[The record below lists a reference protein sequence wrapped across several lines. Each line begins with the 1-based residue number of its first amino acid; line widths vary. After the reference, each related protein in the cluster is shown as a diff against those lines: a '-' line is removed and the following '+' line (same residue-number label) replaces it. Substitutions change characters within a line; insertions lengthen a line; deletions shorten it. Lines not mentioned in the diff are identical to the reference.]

1 MQGALPLASLFVR
14 PSGVQ
19 LPSHALILST
29 RRRPVM
35 AVALAVAAAVG
46 CGPDGA
52 MSRVFSDDPALARWT
67 RDSLLLDGR
76 PEILFRVLPDGGSAF
91 VVPIGTVGADGL
103 QSLKLSE
110 RGWRQVDAEYLRA
123 GKTLTAYRNGRKAE
137 SIRMFRGMWQPGVGP
152 LDTLNCPV
160 VIPMARAILTGADE
174 GRGFAPLA
182 TSGGRPPLAHERS
195 LTSDEIAQAL
205 ENIGTLV
212 APSAG
217 IASGQLSRYERR
229 VVQVPTGING
239 SSTLLVEYNDPAPLP
254 DSLKPIGERPR
265 QFIVAL
271 DRGTYGFRQSY
282 AFATVGSRRSP
293 PRLEFLDFLDV
304 DNDGVPEL
312 FFGLRERALA
322 PLYTLVLRY
331 ENDAWREIFRTIG
344 NRCDF

>member
-1 MQGALPLASLFVR
+1 MRSFGARRLFPASPV
-14 PSGVQ
+14 
-19 LPSHALILST
+19 ST
-29 RRRPVM
+29 RRGTPI
-35 AVALAVAAAVG
+35 AALAFALATGIGCGRDSAVG
-46 CGPDGA
+46 
-52 MSRVFSDDPALARWT
+52 RVFSGDPTVSRWT
-67 RDSLLLDGR
+67 RDSVLLEGR

-91 VVPIGTVGADGL
+91 VVPLGTVGLDGL
-103 QSLKLSE
+103 RALKLSE
-110 RGWRQVDAEYLRA
+110 RGWRKVDAEYMHA
-123 GKTLTAYRNGRKAE
+123 GKTLTAYRSGRQAE
-137 SIRMFRGMWQPGVGP
+137 SIRMFRGMWQPGAAP

-174 GRGFAPLA
+174 RRGFAPLA
-182 TSGGRPPLAHERS
+182 TTGGRPPLANAPTLS
-195 LTSDEIAQAL
+195 PAEITKAL

-217 IASGQLSRYERR
+217 IAPGQLSRYERR

-239 SSTLLVEYNDPAPLP
+239 SSTLLVEYNDPSPLP
-254 DSLKPIGERPR
+254 NSLKPFGERPR

-271 DRGTYGFRQSY
+271 DRGTYGFRPTYS
-282 AFATVGSRRSP
+282 FSTVGSRETP
-293 PRLEFLDFLDV
+293 PRLEFLDYLDV

-331 ENDAWREIFRTIG
+331 ENDAWREIYRTVG

>member
-1 MQGALPLASLFVR
+1 MS
-14 PSGVQ
+14 
-19 LPSHALILST
+19 
-29 RRRPVM
+29 
-35 AVALAVAAAVG
+35 ALAIAVTTGVG
-46 CGPDGA
+46 CGRDGA
-52 MSRVFSDDPALARWT
+52 VGRVFSGDPAVSRWT
-67 RDSLLLDGR
+67 RDSLLLEGK

-91 VVPIGTVGADGL
+91 VVPLGTVGADGL
-103 QSLKLSE
+103 RPLKLSE
-110 RGWRQVDAEYLRA
+110 RGWRRVDADYMHA
-123 GKTLTAYRNGRKAE
+123 GKTLTAYRGGRQAE
-137 SIRMFRGMWQPGVGP
+137 SIRMFRGMWQPGAAP

-182 TSGGRPPLAHERS
+182 TTGGRPPLAHPLMLS
-195 LTSDEIAQAL
+195 PADVTKAL

-217 IASGQLSRYERR
+217 IAPGQLSRYERR
-229 VVQVPTGING
+229 VVQIPTGING
-239 SSTLLVEYNDPAPLP
+239 SSTLLVEYNDPEPLP
-254 DSLKPIGERPR
+254 DSLKPFGERPR

-271 DRGTYGFRQSY
+271 DRGTYGFRPTYS
-282 AFATVGSRRSP
+282 FSTVGSLQTP
-293 PRLEFLDFLDV
+293 PRLEFLDYLDV

-331 ENDAWREIFRTIG
+331 ENDAWRELYRTVG